1 MENINIEATRF
12 TPGISFDS
20 KSNLFKIRGES
31 YPENTA
37 DFYSP
42 VFFWIENYIE
52 QLENQS
58 FTIDIELFYFNSSS
72 SKILLDL
79 FDLLEAAAKKGKH
92 ITVNWIYED
101 DDEESLE
108 FGEEF
113 QEDFNAVHFN
123 LIRKDV
129 SGEQKNSF

>member
-12 TPGISFDS
+12 TPRISFDS
-20 KSNLFKIRGES
+20 KCNVFEIRGES
-31 YPENTA
+31 YPENAA

-42 VFFWIENYIE
+42 VFFWIENYIG
-52 QLENQS
+52 QLEDHP

-79 FDLLEAAAKKGKH
+79 FDLLEEAAKNGRQ
-92 ITVNWIYED
+92 IIINWFYED
-101 DDEESLE
+101 NDEESLE

-113 QEDFNAVHFN
+113 QEDCNAVQFN
-123 LIRKDV
+123 LIRKGV
-129 SGEQKNSF
+129 SGE

>member
-12 TPGISFDS
+12 TPRISFDI
-20 KSNLFKIRGES
+20 KSSLLEIRGES

-42 VFFWIENYIE
+42 VFFWVENYIE
-52 QLENQS
+52 QLKDQS
-58 FTIDIELFYFNSSS
+58 FSIDIELFYFNSSS

-79 FDLLEAAAKKGKH
+79 FDLLESAAKKGRN

-113 QEDFNAVHFN
+113 QDDFNAVQFN